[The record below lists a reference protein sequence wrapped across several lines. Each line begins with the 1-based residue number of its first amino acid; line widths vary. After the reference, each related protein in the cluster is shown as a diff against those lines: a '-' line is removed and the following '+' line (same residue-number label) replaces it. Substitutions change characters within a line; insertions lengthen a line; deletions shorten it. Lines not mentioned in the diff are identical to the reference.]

1 VKKQVV
7 VTTTQN
13 VVKKSTTQQSAK
25 VSVVD
30 IEVASR
36 KKAHKATNLA
46 YAGIGAARA
55 ADSFSRA
62 IRESSD
68 EGSDDEEVGTDAW
81 KEQQEKR
88 RARYRMTTTSSELY
102 DVQSVREKREEQE
115 RLRVEHERAT
125 REKRDAL
132 EKKWMESGTQ
142 TVAGGG
148 ASGRSGTKFATKIE
162 EGWNKDYAAK
172 STGLTAKEWE
182 RV

>member
-1 VKKQVV
+1 MKKQVV

-46 YAGIGAARA
+46 YAGIGAARS

-81 KEQQEKR
+81 KEQQGEAP
-88 RARYRMTTTSSELY
+88 RAVSHDHDVFELY

-125 REKRDAL
+125 PRRRER
-132 EKKWMESGTQ
+132 SR
-142 TVAGGG
+142 
-148 ASGRSGTKFATKIE
+148 RSGWSPGRKPSRE
-162 EGWNKDYAAK
+162 AARRAGVGP
-172 STGLTAKEWE
+172 SSRPRSRRDGIRTTPRRA
-182 RV
+182 RD

>member
-1 VKKQVV
+1 MQPHRLRRRLLRGKGRRGCDLLDGGWCGVGRPQ
-7 VTTTQN
+7 T
-13 VVKKSTTQQSAK
+13 A
-25 VSVVD
+25 
-30 IEVASR
+30 EG
-36 KKAHKATNLA
+36 
-46 YAGIGAARA
+46 AGRRRVQFGAARA

-62 IRESSD
+62 IRDSSD

-88 RARYRMTTTSSELY
+88 RARYRITTTSSELY

-125 REKRDAL
+125 REKREAL

>member
-1 VKKQVV
+1 MKKQVV

-115 RLRVEHERAT
+115 RLRVEHERA
-125 REKRDAL
+125 RRAR
-132 EKKWMESGTQ
+132 S
-142 TVAGGG
+142 ARR
-148 ASGRSGTKFATKIE
+148 SRRSGWSPGRKPSRE
-162 EGWNKDYAAK
+162 AARRAGVGP
-172 STGLTAKEWE
+172 SSRPRSRRDGIRTTPRRA
-182 RV
+182 RD